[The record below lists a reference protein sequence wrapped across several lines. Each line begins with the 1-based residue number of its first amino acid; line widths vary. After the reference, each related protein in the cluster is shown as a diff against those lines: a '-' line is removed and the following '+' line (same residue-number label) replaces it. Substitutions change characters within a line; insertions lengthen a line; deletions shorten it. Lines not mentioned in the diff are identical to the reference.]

1 MRKKKFAGVLM
12 LTAAVALGTVSPA
25 ALPNTVAIVKAEASD
40 VTNPSNKYDN
50 IKLEN
55 TTVEN
60 ETLVL
65 TAGATDIGTIM
76 NDTHYYA
83 FGKDKATA
91 LAAAIAAANG
101 ETAAAKVVVTA
112 NKFTTKTVPADAN
125 WIVIVD
131 KTDLSDT
138 VANGR
143 AIDFTTKRKNPAE
156 KNTDYS
162 YTDGEGQATALATK
176 KLQYRVKGENNWI
189 DVTGADGTGTKFP
202 TTPVTEKT
210 KVDYEVRVQAGD
222 SMLPSV
228 PTDLSITHKHK
239 ITIDDVK
246 EKLKF
251 SVEGTALKVTGFT
264 SNFGDTDKFSGKV
277 MFKYAEDKGTISDG
291 SAAVSDVNIVAD
303 VTTSINKKV
312 FVYVDSDTDKILTI
326 SFAKLDQPKLKQ
338 IDKEYKLEADAGYTV
353 KTATDKVKY
362 QIKKATEADGT
373 YVDAAVQDEGNKK
386 VITFTHLGG
395 SNVNYKVKAVSTE
408 AKEIK
413 FGTGTEAKYT
423 FDSEASADIAVQE
436 DDTKLDAA
444 KFNSLTLAT
453 EDNNKKLTID
463 VKAAVQNVKDEVFYN
478 YGKGDV
484 KLDLKTVKKHELD
497 VVPGKFVLK
506 SKDEK
511 FKKTINFVV
520 PNLKDKYS
528 KVDEFVKDLGNKADI
543 FNNYII
549 TDKDKHDLD
558 MDGLNKLKEGK
569 YTVKFRTAT
578 AVGEVNV
585 EIGKEQEY
593 KLATPVEVTIKKVTS
608 SSPVIPSSDNSA
620 APKKDEPKKDET
632 KKDEVKKDEPKKDET
647 KQAEDNKQ
655 SDSTSTT
662 ETKSEERVSAKNTK
676 NNTVKVS
683 EEKIAEALET
693 GLKVM
698 AKSGKVEFTAKA
710 IEKMVGNSAEAVTV
724 TLKTTATKSNAKEVT
739 KNLKGSKLVSK
750 KVFTLNIK
758 AGNMAVKESQLSGTK
773 INVTLKVNL
782 KKAPV
787 FVWVMDL
794 STGKKVKA
802 AYKNGKLTFKTSNL
816 GKFVIVNK

>member
-25 ALPNTVAIVKAEASD
+25 ALPNTVAIVKAEVNSLTDSD
-40 VTNPSNKYDN
+40 SSYTNIVIGNVTVSGE
-50 IKLEN
+50 KLVITHGDVKTKIN
-55 TTVEN
+55 TGHV
-60 ETLVL
+60 
-65 TAGATDIGTIM
+65 
-76 NDTHYYA
+76 YA
-83 FGKDKATA
+83 FGKNQQDAINK
-91 LAAAIAAANG
+91 AIAANAAEVTVDISNG
-101 ETAAAKVVVTA
+101 T
-112 NKFTTKTVPADAN
+112 FTTDTVPADAKFLA
-125 WIVIVD
+125 IVKKGEIA
-131 KTDLSDT
+131 
-138 VANGR
+138 ANSATGVT
-143 AIDFTTKRKNPAE
+143 IDFSTKREADIENA
-156 KNTDYS
+156 TDY
-162 YTDGEGQATALATK
+162 YTYNDGEGQATVKAGK
-176 KLQYRVKGENNWI
+176 NLQYRMKNTTEWT
-189 DVTGADGTGTKFP
+189 DVAGDAKFP
-202 TTPVTEKT
+202 ATPVDERT
-210 KVDYEVRVQAGD
+210 KADYEVRVKASATD
-222 SMLPSV
+222 KLPSV
-228 PTDLSITHKHK
+228 SKEIKITHKHK

-264 SNFGDTDKFSGKV
+264 ANFSDPEKVSGQV
-277 MFKYAEDKGTISDG
+277 MFKYATEQGELNNG
-291 SAAVSDVNIVAD
+291 SQALSEGQLEAN
-303 VTTSINKKV
+303 VTTEIAKKV
-312 FVYVDSDTDKILTI
+312 FVYVRNDAAVSSVLTI

-338 IDKEYKLEADAGYTV
+338 INKEYKLEADTGYTV
-353 KTATDKVKY
+353 KDTADKVKY
-362 QIKKATEADGT
+362 QIKKATADDNT
-373 YVDAAVQDEGNKK
+373 YVDAVVKTEGDKK
-386 VITFTHLGG
+386 VIAFNHLGG
-395 SNVNYKVKAVSTE
+395 GNVDYKVKAVSTE

-413 FGTGTEAKYT
+413 FADNTEAKYT
-423 FDSEASADIAVQE
+423 FDSEASANIAVQE

-453 EDNNKKLTID
+453 AEHNQKLTID
-463 VKAAVQNVKDEVFYN
+463 VTDTVKNVKDKVFYN
-478 YGKGDV
+478 YGKADV
-484 KLDLKTVKKHELD
+484 ELNLKEAKKHELD

-506 SKDEK
+506 SADGKLM
-511 FKKTINFVV
+511 KTINFVV
-520 PNLKDKYS
+520 PALKDKYS
-528 KVDEFVKDLGNKADI
+528 KVDEFVKDLGDKAKVFD
-543 FNNYII
+543 NYII

-569 YTVKFRTAT
+569 YTVKFKKAT
-578 AVGEVNV
+578 DAVDVQ
-585 EIGKEQEY
+585 IGKEQNY
-593 KLATPVEVTIKKVTS
+593 KLATPIEVTIKKNTV
-608 SSPVIPSSDNSA
+608 SSPVIPSADNSA

-758 AGNMAVKESQLSGTK
+758 AGNMTVKESQLSGTK

-782 KKAPV
+782 KKAPM